1 MQTIHIAPGLPEV
14 FSLPRQAG
22 GYVGVALAF
31 VLLAGGAAK
40 GQDGPPPLR
49 LADAIRQSLA
59 NVETVQA
66 NVAVQTATVA
76 RFDALKS
83 FVPLINLPQLA
94 VGFRQLSGSGNIL
107 IFPDVTE
114 GALLQGRPLLQ
125 QAALNRFN
133 LFFPLDPSGHI
144 TALPVA
150 EEGIRAKVLM
160 EQLVRRSQ
168 MMLAIQDYYEAKQI
182 EYGIRTA
189 RLGVEFARETL
200 ALTERKLREKQAHD
214 VEVSQARVS
223 ESKARVLLADLEKA
237 SRIAQRELAVVLHQ
251 SRLLVPQQE
260 NPIPIQLDHAYAFD
274 LGDPDEVNLSWMPD
288 FPGCREEAIQ
298 LAMQQRVEVR
308 LRVVGL
314 RIARLRQKRSVLGL
328 LGAGQL
334 PLGLGFKNATSVN
347 GGITL
352 GAIFGTTYG
361 LPLLDVGLWS
371 SIRQA
376 RLDVIASQ
384 LELERALIDVAADAG
399 NSWDRWQQAVRE
411 WEQKE
416 AELRLRHELLE
427 RQQRLYEQKQSIR
440 VEVLGAQVNL
450 LQADAN
456 RWTAWYNLQLARFD
470 ILRATEQLLDYVE
483 RSRIAKLT
491 TWQKPP
497 TEGFCRRWLPWLA
510 SKQSTR
516 TPAAAEGNHGKE

>member
-1 MQTIHIAPGLPEV
+1 M
-14 FSLPRQAG
+14 
-22 GYVGVALAF
+22 
-31 VLLAGGAAK
+31 
-40 GQDGPPPLR
+40 
-49 LADAIRQSLA
+49 
-59 NVETVQA
+59 
-66 NVAVQTATVA
+66 
-76 RFDALKS
+76 
-83 FVPLINLPQLA
+83 
-94 VGFRQLSGSGNIL
+94 
-107 IFPDVTE
+107 
-114 GALLQGRPLLQ
+114 
-125 QAALNRFN
+125 
-133 LFFPLDPSGHI
+133 
-144 TALPVA
+144 
-150 EEGIRAKVLM
+150 
-160 EQLVRRSQ
+160 
-168 MMLAIQDYYEAKQI
+168 
-182 EYGIRTA
+182 
-189 RLGVEFARETL
+189 
-200 ALTERKLREKQAHD
+200 
-214 VEVSQARVS
+214 
-223 ESKARVLLADLEKA
+223 
-237 SRIAQRELAVVLHQ
+237 
-251 SRLLVPQQE
+251 
-260 NPIPIQLDHAYAFD
+260 DHAYAFD
-274 LGDPDEVNLSWMPD
+274 LGDPDEVDLSWMPD

-361 LPLLDVGLWS
+361 LPLLDIGLWS

-376 RLDVIASQ
+376 RLDVVASQ

-399 NSWDRWQQAVRE
+399 NSWDLWQQAVRE

-497 TEGFCRRWLPWLA
+497 PEGFCHRWLPWLA

-516 TPAAAEGNHGKE
+516 EAAAAEGNHE